1 MVRIMKNY
9 DNLKIKVETIFKDL
23 HMEYEFLDFGDED
36 LNYDVNINTTGKL
49 KTLGRINCILY
60 FNDNDY
66 SMNLIV
72 ANIYRIRND
81 ENILYLYEILNKI
94 NQMQRTGNFT
104 IFNIKDTQQICY
116 RCSVICGKE
125 FSELNKALVEFHF
138 QSFISSLEILLK
150 YLKEIKKD

>member
-72 ANIYRIRND
+72 ANIYN
-81 ENILYLYEILNKI
+81 
-94 NQMQRTGNFT
+94 
-104 IFNIKDTQQICY
+104 CY
-116 RCSVICGKE
+116 CC
-125 FSELNKALVEFHF
+125 
-138 QSFISSLEILLK
+138 
-150 YLKEIKKD
+150 